1 MVRNGAICCT
11 AAKDILSEYNW
22 LSEEAGT
29 EKVSYEELTLEEEVV
44 YRFCCIG
51 DEVTAEEIL
60 IQSGMPV
67 TKISTLLLQLQ
78 LKGYIK
84 EIDPG
89 RFVMTG
95 E

>member
-1 MVRNGAICCT
+1 M
-11 AAKDILSEYNW
+11 
-22 LSEEAGT
+22 
-29 EKVSYEELTLEEEVV
+29 EEEVV

-84 EIDPG
+84 EIDPS

-95 E
+95 K